1 MCSLKEFHVKF
12 EIQRPVFEAVLSK
25 ASSVLATKD
34 LLPILKNFQLTVG
47 PGYFRTVATD
57 LELSVIAKTELVN
70 CIEAGRVVFPGRRLI
85 EIVKSCEDEIVTV
98 AVQNNI
104 AVVTC
109 AGATWNV
116 NLMASEDYPEVP
128 DVEDIVAVDV
138 QRLTLINALTKVK
151 GAAAKEGV
159 RPALQ
164 MVDISNGNVRASDGA
179 IFRQV
184 CMPELAEMKMQ
195 IPLGAVEDL
204 VKLLRNNEAE
214 KLGIGQ
220 TEDHLLFIIGDGV
233 FIITKNNLEY
243 PDVEGMLL
251 GPARSNKSRLTADR
265 QQLIAGIRRVRI
277 NADADTKG
285 VAFVLTENSLDLRTH
300 DKYGNAADQI
310 LEVQYVSS
318 ERTFGVNHE
327 NLLDVLQV
335 VDSPLV
341 TIMLGDD
348 SRARKAPLFIEDG
361 DVVAVLQQIKL
372 DS

>member
-1 MCSLKEFHVKF
+1 
-12 EIQRPVFEAVLSK
+12 
-25 ASSVLATKD
+25 
-34 LLPILKNFQLTVG
+34 
-47 PGYFRTVATD
+47 VATD
-57 LELSVIAKTELVN
+57 LELSVIAKTELIN
-70 CIEAGRVVFPGRRLI
+70 CIEAGHVVFPGRRLLD
-85 EIVKSCEDEIVTV
+85 IVKSCEDALVTV
-98 AVQNNI
+98 AVQKGV

-128 DVEDIVAVDV
+128 DVEDVVAVDV
-138 QRLTLINALTKVK
+138 QRLAFVNALMKVK
-151 GAAAKEGV
+151 GAAAKEGI

-184 CMPELAEMKMQ
+184 YVAELAGMQMQ

-204 VKLLRNNEAE
+204 IKLLRSSEAE

-251 GPARSNKSRLTADR
+251 GPARSNKSSLTADR

-277 NADADTKG
+277 NADADTKS

-310 LEVQYVSS
+310 LEAQYLAAN
-318 ERTFGVNHE
+318 RTFGVNHE
-327 NLLDVLQV
+327 NLIDALQA
-335 VDSPLV
+335 VDSPFV

-348 SRARKAPLFIEDG
+348 SRTRKAPLFIEDG

-372 DS
+372 VS